1 MFLFCLLKGK
11 LLCVCNFI
19 KSISSINKRENLWL
33 EEIKRNSTNTNV
45 NKHPTIEFT
54 LNQTLNSSC
63 QSDKKKE
70 HAICTF
76 ERPEKCFFK

>member
-1 MFLFCLLKGK
+1 
-11 LLCVCNFI
+11 
-19 KSISSINKRENLWL
+19 L

-54 LNQTLNSSC
+54 LNQTLNGSC

-70 HAICTF
+70 HVICTF